1 MTVRRTC
8 LGWAVDWLVGGLGKS
23 CRISALSIPAIL
35 AGHAASAAD
44 GDFTRRREF
53 EAQYAYLDVP
63 AGAPA
68 QDWIAIH
75 AKRDGSGWRIEAVGS
90 NPKLAASVRICRKVF
105 RGRTVGPGRLRA
117 TDPSGEFGAFELRS
131 EGEYVRL
138 VSLSTGECVRQGLY
152 LVPSVQD

>member
-1 MTVRRTC
+1 MTVHRACPSGAFNRL
-8 LGWAVDWLVGGLGKS
+8 LGSGGGL
-23 CRISALSIPAIL
+23 CISALSLSAIL
-35 AGHAASAAD
+35 LSHAASAAD
-44 GDFTRRREF
+44 GDFTRRCEF

-90 NPKLAASVRICRKVF
+90 NPKLAASVRTCRKVF

-117 TDPSGEFGAFELRS
+117 TDPSGEFGTLELRR

-138 VSLSTGECVRQGLY
+138 VSLSTGECARQGLY

>member
-1 MTVRRTC
+1 MTVHRI
-8 LGWAVDWLVGGLGKS
+8 GLGGALS
-23 CRISALSIPAIL
+23 RLLGSGRGLCIGALSISSIL
-35 AGHAASAAD
+35 VGHAASAAD

-75 AKRDGSGWRIEAVGS
+75 AKRDGRGWRIEAVGS
-90 NPKLAASVRICRKVF
+90 NPKLAAAVRTCRKVF

-117 TDPSGEFGAFELRS
+117 TDPSGEFGAFELRR

-138 VSLSTGECVRQGLY
+138 ASLSTGECARQGLY

>member
-8 LGWAVDWLVGGLGKS
+8 LGRVADWLVGGLGKG
-23 CRISALSIPAIL
+23 CRISALCISAIL
-35 AGHAASAAD
+35 AGQAAFAAD
-44 GDFTRRREF
+44 GDFTRKREF

-75 AKRDGSGWRIEAVGS
+75 AKRDGSRWRIEAVGS
-90 NPKLAASVRICRKVF
+90 NPKLAASVRTCRKVF
-105 RGRTVGPGRLRA
+105 RGRTVGPGWLRA
-117 TDPSGEFGAFELRS
+117 RDPSGEFGAFELRR

-138 VSLSTGECVRQGLY
+138 VSLSTGECARQGLY
-152 LVPSVQD
+152 LIPSVQD